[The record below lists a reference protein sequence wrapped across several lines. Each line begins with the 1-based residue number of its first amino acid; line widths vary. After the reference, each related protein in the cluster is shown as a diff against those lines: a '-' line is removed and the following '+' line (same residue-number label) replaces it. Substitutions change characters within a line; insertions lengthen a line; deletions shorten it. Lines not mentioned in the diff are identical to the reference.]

1 MREQLGASIATP
13 RKIAKSSVGDGSKA
27 FGVGGIGVGAV
38 RGSGSS
44 GVGASRS
51 SGVGG
56 VGAGRGSGVGGVGV
70 GAVRGSGGSG
80 VGGVGASRSSGVGA
94 VRGSGVGG
102 GGVGGAGSKSTGDK
116 DEKAKGKGKRGKS
129 AGAVVPVTEA
139 EPVGPPLPP
148 LPPVHQLV
156 LARRVKSIHLLALLH
171 EGADFKLWVLWANGG
186 KPVPLPPKSLTG
198 LPAKAK
204 AVKLQIESQTCAYP
218 ISEAQVVELLA
229 LAKELVT
236 QPTAARVRIWLAAF
250 ALSEAAIAG
259 EEKHGSRFPP
269 ITRAFSLT

>member
-1 MREQLGASIATP
+1 MREQLGAGIATP
-13 RKIAKSSVGDGSKA
+13 RKIAKSVGDGSKA
-27 FGVGGIGVGAV
+27 FGVGGIGRSSGGSGGGAV
-38 RGSGSS
+38 R
-44 GVGASRS
+44 A
-51 SGVGG
+51 
-56 VGAGRGSGVGGVGV
+56 
-70 GAVRGSGGSG
+70 SGGSG
-80 VGGVGASRSSGVGA
+80 VGGVGGGGA

-102 GGVGGAGSKSTGDK
+102 GGGVVRGSGVGAVGGSGGSKSTGDK

-129 AGAVVPVTEA
+129 ATVPVTEA

-148 LPPVHQLV
+148 LPPAQQLI

-198 LPAKAK
+198 LPAKTK

-236 QPTAARVRIWLAAF
+236 QPTAARVRLWLAAF

-269 ITRAFSLT
+269 ITRAFSLN